1 MEIVNIHQA
10 KTHLS
15 RLIDRLA
22 SSGGFIIA
30 KAGKPIAKVVPLSAP
45 EAGKAKRLGFM
56 AGQLRV
62 PADFDRMGE
71 KEIENLF
78 GGQS

>member
-15 RLIDRLA
+15 RLIDRVA
-22 SSGGFIIA
+22 RGGGFIIA
-30 KAGKPIAKVVPLSAP
+30 KAGKPVAKVVPLSAP
-45 EAGKAKRLGFM
+45 DSGKAKRIGFM
-56 AGQLRV
+56 AGQLRL

-71 KEIENLF
+71 DEIDSLF
-78 GGQS
+78 GGQP

>member
-1 MEIVNIHQA
+1 METVNIHQA

-22 SSGGFIIA
+22 SGGGFIIA
-30 KAGKPIAKVVPLSAP
+30 KAGKPVAKIVPLSAP
-45 EAGKAKRLGFM
+45 EAGKEKRLGFM
-56 AGQLRV
+56 TGQLKV
-62 PADFDRMGE
+62 PDDFDRMGGD
-71 KEIENLF
+71 EIASLF

>member
-15 RLIDRLA
+15 RLVDRVA
-22 SSGGFIIA
+22 RSGGFIIA

-45 EAGKAKRLGFM
+45 EVGKAKRLGFM

-71 KEIENLF
+71 KEIEALF
-78 GGQS
+78 GGRS